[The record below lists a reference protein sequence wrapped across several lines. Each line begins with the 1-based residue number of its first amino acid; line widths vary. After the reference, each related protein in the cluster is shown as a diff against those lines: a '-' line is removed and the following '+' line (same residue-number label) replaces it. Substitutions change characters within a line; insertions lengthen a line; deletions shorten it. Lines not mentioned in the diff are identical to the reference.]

1 MRRRP
6 FVSPRLVRS
15 VAFGAFVALVAVA
28 APACKRGAPTGADA
42 AAESGSASGLIDGSA
57 TRGDAA
63 PASKAA
69 GAGGPASA
77 DPPFAATTPSVPPPG
92 DMICFAAG
100 TGGKAT
106 PARPPPPAPARG
118 GHAAPSPHTSHAL
131 KIDHPVAFT
140 ILHQSPCFAGS
151 CTAAPA
157 TCTASRRGYN
167 ITLNARMPS
176 PDTRPVKPCTTD
188 CTAIVAKCQSDP
200 LPAGTYTVELG
211 GRKHYVIIPSTSA
224 PACAN

>member
-6 FVSPRLVRS
+6 FVSSALAS
-15 VAFGAFVALVAVA
+15 VASVALVAVA
-28 APACKRGAPTGADA
+28 APACKRGAPSGTDA
-42 AAESGSASGLIDGSA
+42 AAESGAESGPIDGSA
-57 TRGDAA
+57 SRGDAE

-69 GAGGPASA
+69 GSAGAGSA

-92 DMICFAAG
+92 DMVCFAAG

-118 GHAAPSPHTSHAL
+118 GHAAPSPHTNHAL

-140 ILHQSPCFAGS
+140 ILHRSQCFAGS

-157 TCTASRRGYN
+157 TCTASRRGYS

-176 PDTRPVKPCTTD
+176 PDARPVKPCTAD

-200 LPAGTYTVELG
+200 LPAGTYTVDLG